1 MTLVL
6 LLLSSPGA
14 SLDPVRAALRGQP
27 DLTPIDGDGCRDL
40 VRQVGE
46 HAPDQVVVAA
56 PAAALAE
63 ALAAWDGAPPCP
75 VSGVGE
81 MPDDTMLE
89 RLTALGLAGWWPA
102 AELAPATLRAGLAL
116 DRLRG
121 ARDAAS
127 RHELAEVKA
136 RFDDRKWVDRAKGV
150 LAAARGLDEDE
161 AFRLL
166 RGAAMQAK
174 LKIGDVS
181 RSVIEAAAWAE
192 AVNQAGQLR
201 MLSQRVVK
209 LAAQQAAGVDVHRT
223 KRLQQACE
231 ARADELLGHLLAV
244 WPGSTAGDAPQAAVV
259 EAQAAWAELA
269 EALAHR
275 NIPGWLGHVDTLAET
290 LLARA
295 EALVE
300 SLEAT
305 ASRHALRVVN
315 LCGRQRM
322 LSQRLVKEALLAELM
337 DDAGRRTRL
346 LPLQQQFESALNEL
360 EAAPLSN
367 VEIREALQAARDE
380 WLKLLHGLRAI
391 DRGEGRLALSRASE
405 NLLEGFDRLT
415 GLYEHSLH
423 VLMS

>member
-1 MTLVL
+1 MPLVL

-14 SLDPVRAALRGQP
+14 SLDPVRAALREDAG
-27 DLTPIDGDGCRDL
+27 LAPIDGDGCRDL
-40 VRQVGE
+40 VRQVAV

-56 PAAALAE
+56 PAADLAD
-63 ALAAWDGAPPCP
+63 AIGAWGGMPPCP
-75 VSGVGE
+75 VSGVGA
-81 MPDDTMLE
+81 MPGEDVLA
-89 RLTALGLAGWWPA
+89 RLVDLGLAGWWPA
-102 AELAPATLRAGLAL
+102 DALSPATLRAGLAL
-116 DRLRG
+116 DRLRWR
-121 ARDAAS
+121 RDAAA
-127 RHELAEVKA
+127 RRELAEVTS
-136 RFDDRKWVDRAKGV
+136 RLDDRKWVDRAKGV

-244 WPGSTAGDAPQAAVV
+244 RPGGAAGDAPMAAVAD
-259 EAQAAWAELA
+259 AQAAWAALA

-275 NIPGWLGHVDTLAET
+275 NIPGWLGHVDGLAEV
-290 LLARA
+290 LLDRA
-295 EALVE
+295 ERLVE
-300 SLEAT
+300 SLEST
-305 ASRHALRVVN
+305 AGRHALQVVN

-337 DDAGRRTRL
+337 DDADRRSRL
-346 LPLQQQFESALNEL
+346 LPLQQRFEAALNEL

-367 VEIREALQAARDE
+367 TEIREALQAARDE
-380 WLKLLHGLRAI
+380 WLKLLHGLRSI

>member
-1 MTLVL
+1 MSLVL

-14 SLDPVRAALRGQP
+14 SLDPVRAALRGVP
-27 DLTPIDGDGCRDL
+27 DLVPIDGDGCRDL
-40 VRQVGE
+40 VRQVAT

-56 PAAALAE
+56 PAEDLAE
-63 ALAAWDGAPPCP
+63 ALAAWGGEPPCP

-81 MPDDTMLE
+81 MPAGDLLA
-89 RLTALGLAGWWPA
+89 RLMELGIAGWWPDPA
-102 AELAPATLRAGLAL
+102 ALRTGLAF
-116 DRLRG
+116 DRLRW
-121 ARDAAS
+121 AREAAV
-127 RHELAEVKA
+127 RRELADVKF
-136 RFDDRKWVDRAKGV
+136 RFDERKWVDRAKGV

-181 RSVIEAAAWAE
+181 RSVIEAATWAE
-192 AVNQAGQLR
+192 ALNQAGQLR

-209 LAAQQAAGVDVHRT
+209 LAAQQVAGVDVHRT
-223 KRLQQACE
+223 RRLQQACE
-231 ARADELLGHLLAV
+231 ARAVELLGHLMALRPAGM
-244 WPGSTAGDAPQAAVV
+244 PGDGPLAAVAATQ
-259 EAQAAWAELA
+259 EAWTMLA
-269 EALAHR
+269 DALAHR
-275 NIPGWLGHVDTLAET
+275 NVPGWLGHVDTLAEA
-290 LLARA
+290 LLSRA

-300 SLEAT
+300 TLEAT
-305 ASRHALRVVN
+305 AGRHALQVVN

-322 LSQRLVKEALLAELM
+322 LSQRLVKEALLAELLG
-337 DDAGRRTRL
+337 DAERHTRL
-346 LPLQQQFESALNEL
+346 VPLQQRFESALAEL

-367 VEIREALQAARDE
+367 AEIREALQAARDE
-380 WLKLLHGLRAI
+380 WLKLLHGLRSI